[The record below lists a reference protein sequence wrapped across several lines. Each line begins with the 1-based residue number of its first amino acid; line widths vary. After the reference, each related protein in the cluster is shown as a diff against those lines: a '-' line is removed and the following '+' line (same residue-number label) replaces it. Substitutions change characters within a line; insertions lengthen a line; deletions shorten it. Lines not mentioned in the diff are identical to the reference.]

1 MQNME
6 INVSQPFIMV
16 IFGSTGDLAINK
28 LIPSLFELFKKGM
41 ITGEFLIIG
50 FSRREMEDDDFRNFF
65 PKLST
70 HRKWKEFASH
80 ITYQNGNFA
89 QKDGY
94 LELIDKLNDFDTQM
108 GACITRFFYLA
119 TPPNNYEVILD
130 FLFKTKLSEG
140 CGQGSNKWTR
150 VVIEKPFGKD
160 LKTAISLD
168 KKLSR
173 IFEEKQIFRVDHYLG
188 KETVQNILAFRFA
201 NTIFEQAWNK
211 NFIDSI
217 QITFAEK
224 EGIRNRG
231 KFFDGV
237 GILRDIGQNH
247 LMQLLAAIAMER
259 PKKFDKEPIR
269 DERVKVINALRNIPQ
284 NKVNNFVVRGQYKS
298 YLKEKDVMPG
308 SKTETFVALKIFVN
322 TKRFQNVPFYLRL
335 GKKMPKES
343 VYIAVVF
350 KKAYH
355 ELFKE
360 YGTRDK
366 SNVLIIKIQ
375 PDEGITL
382 RLYAKKPGTKLS
394 LEEVDMHFDYKDEF
408 KDEVIDAYE
417 KILLDIFSGDQMLF
431 NRSDE
436 LASSW
441 KFITS
446 ILKSFEKDKNII
458 LYNDESWGPK
468 EAIDLIERDGRKW
481 IQ

>member
-1 MQNME
+1 MQMIE
-6 INVSQPFIMV
+6 AINQPFIMV
-16 IFGSTGDLAINK
+16 IFGSTGDLAVNK
-28 LIPSLFELFKKGM
+28 LIPALFELYKKEM

-50 FSRREMEDDDFRNFF
+50 FSRREMTDQDFRDFF
-65 PKLST
+65 PKLSKEN
-70 HRKWKEFASH
+70 KWKKFASH
-80 ITYQNGNFA
+80 ITYQNGDFT
-89 QKDGY
+89 KESGY
-94 LELIDKLNDFDTQM
+94 LELIEKLNDFDTKM

-130 FLFKTKLSEG
+130 YLYTTKLSEG

-150 VVIEKPFGKD
+150 IVIEKPFGKD

-168 KKLSR
+168 KKLAK

-201 NTIFEQAWNK
+201 NTIFEQVWNK

-217 QITFAEK
+217 QITFAEID
-224 EGIRNRG
+224 GIGNRG

-247 LMQLLAAIAMER
+247 LMQLLAAVAMER

-269 DERVKVINALRNIPQ
+269 DEREKVIKAIKQIPSNQ
-284 NKVNNFVVRGQYKS
+284 FEKFVVRGQYKS
-298 YLKEKDVMPG
+298 YIKEKDVVSN
-308 SKTETFVALKIFVN
+308 SKTETFVALKIFIN
-322 TKRFQNVPFYLRL
+322 TKRFLNVPFYLRL

-343 VYIAVVF
+343 VYICVVF

-360 YGTRDK
+360 YGTSDK

-375 PDEGITL
+375 PDEGIAL
-382 RLYAKKPGTKLS
+382 RLYAKTPGTKLS
-394 LEEVDMHFDYKDEF
+394 LEEVNMHFTYKEEF
-408 KDEVIDAYE
+408 KEKVNDAYE
-417 KILLDIFSGDQMLF
+417 KILLDIFAGDQTLF

-441 KFITS
+441 RFITS
-446 ILKSFEKDKNII
+446 ILNNFEKDKNLIM
-458 LYNDESWGPK
+458 YNDGSWGPK